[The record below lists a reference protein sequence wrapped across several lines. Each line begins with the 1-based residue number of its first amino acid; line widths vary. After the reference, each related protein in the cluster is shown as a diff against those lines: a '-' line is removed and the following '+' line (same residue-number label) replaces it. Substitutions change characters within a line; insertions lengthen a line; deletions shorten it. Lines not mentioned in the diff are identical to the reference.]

1 MPFKWEKVFLTMVGI
16 SNKTIYA
23 LAALQELGNIDE
35 NSVLKIKDIASNANI
50 PQNFLEQILLELK
63 KQGLLISIK
72 GAYGGYKLARPLKD
86 ITLKDVV
93 VVLESDIFSDIAQ
106 TDNPALQ
113 LFWEDIKDNVSK
125 VFEIP
130 LSELKNYELKA
141 TQTFN
146 YSI

>member
-1 MPFKWEKVFLTMVGI
+1 MVGI
-16 SNKTIYA
+16 SSKTIYA
-23 LAALQELGNIDE
+23 IAALKELGSVRDN
-35 NSVLKIKDIASNANI
+35 NVLKIKEIAINANI

-63 KQGLLISIK
+63 KQGILLSIK
-72 GAYGGYKLARPLKD
+72 GAHGGYKLARSLKD

-93 VVLESDIFSDIAQ
+93 VVLEADIFSDVNH
-106 TDNPALQ
+106 TEDPALK
-113 LFWEDIKDNVSK
+113 LFWEDVKQTVQS

-141 TQTFN
+141 TETLN

>member
-1 MPFKWEKVFLTMVGI
+1 MIGI

-23 LAALQELGNIDE
+23 IAALQELDTIPSDE
-35 NSVLKIKDIASNANI
+35 VLRIKDIAANASI

-63 KQGLLISIK
+63 KQGLLMSIK
-72 GAYGGYKLARPLKD
+72 GAHGGYKLAKSLKD

-93 VVLESDIFSDIAQ
+93 LILESDIFSDNYQ
-106 TDNPALQ
+106 TDNQALKF
-113 LFWEDIKDNVSK
+113 FWDDLKEKVSV

-130 LSELKNYELKA
+130 LSELKQYQLKA
-141 TQTFN
+141 NQTLN

>member
-1 MPFKWEKVFLTMVGI
+1 MIGI
-16 SNKTIYA
+16 STKTIYA
-23 LAALQELGNIDE
+23 VAALQELGSIPE
-35 NSVLKIKDIASNANI
+35 NEVLKIKEIAANASI

-72 GAYGGYKLARPLKD
+72 GAYGGYKLARSLKD

-93 VVLESDIFSDIAQ
+93 LILESDIFSDNYQ
-106 TDNPALQ
+106 TENQALKY
-113 LFWEDIKDNVSK
+113 FWDDIKQKVST

-130 LSELKNYELKA
+130 LSELENYQLKVD
-141 TQTFN
+141 QTLN

>member
-1 MPFKWEKVFLTMVGI
+1 MVGI

-23 LAALQELGNIDE
+23 VAALQELGSIPN
-35 NSVLKIKDIASNANI
+35 NQVLKIKEIAANASI

-63 KQGLLISIK
+63 KQGLLTSIK
-72 GAYGGYKLARPLKD
+72 GAHGGYKLAKALKD

-93 VVLESDIFSDIAQ
+93 MILESDIFSDIEQ
-106 TDNPALQ
+106 SNNPALT
-113 LFWEDIKDNVSK
+113 LFWQDMKQNVSA
-125 VFEIP
+125 VFEIS

-141 TQTFN
+141 TQTLN